1 MLVTVKKQ
9 IEWEKAWLAPYAE
22 KPEASRGRRYPE
34 PDHPFRTPF
43 GRDRDRVIHSRA
55 FRRLEAKTQV
65 FIKGPGEPYRTRLT
79 HTLEVAQIARSV
91 ARILGLNED
100 LTEAI
105 ALAHDL
111 GHPPFGHAGERALN
125 DLLAEDGGFNHNSQ
139 SLRVVEVLE
148 RKYAKFPGLNL
159 TWEVREGLA
168 KHGPR
173 DGCPPEFLELPQPS
187 LEAQVVDA
195 ADEIA
200 YTNHDVDD
208 GLASGLI
215 SLQELSQI
223 DLWQEAW
230 DRVQFQYPDAPEQV
244 LIAETV
250 RHLIDAQVTDLAQST
265 AARVDELGARSAD
278 EIRAH
283 PHPLAAFGGTMAARN
298 SELRDFLYARL
309 YRHPQVLEAV
319 EEAAGKLRDLFAAF
333 QDGRARIPDCPNHPP
348 SARQI
353 ADHLASMTD
362 GEAAALWS
370 ALV

>member
-1 MLVTVKKQ
+1 MLATAAKQ
-9 IEWEKAWLAPYAE
+9 MNWERSWLAPYAE
-22 KPEASRGRRYPE
+22 KPEASRGRSYPE

-91 ARILGLNED
+91 ARMLGLNED

-125 DLLAEDGGFNHNSQ
+125 DLLADEGGFNHNWQ
-139 SLRVVEVLE
+139 SLRVVDLLE
-148 RKYAKFPGLNL
+148 RKYAHFPGLNL

-173 DGCPPEFLELPQPS
+173 DGCPEEFLSLPQPS

-215 SLQELSQI
+215 ALEELSEVG
-223 DLWQEAW
+223 LWQEAW
-230 DRVQFQYPDAPEQV
+230 ERTRSLHAGAPQQV

-250 RHLIDAQVTDLAQST
+250 RHLIDAQVTDLAQAT
-265 AARVDELGARSAD
+265 AARIEELGTQSPDEARAQ
-278 EIRAH
+278 A
-283 PHPLAAFGGTMAARN
+283 HPLARFGEEMARRN
-298 SELRDFLYARL
+298 AELRGFLYAKL
-309 YRHPQVLEAV
+309 YRHPKVMEAV
-319 EEAAGKLRDLFAAF
+319 EDAAAKLRDLFTAF
-333 QDGRARIPDCPNHPP
+333 QQGRIAIPDCPHSPP
-348 SARQI
+348 SSREI

-362 GEAAALWS
+362 GQAMALWQT
-370 ALV
+370 LL

>member
-1 MLVTVKKQ
+1 MLATSAKQ
-9 IEWEKAWLAPYAE
+9 ISWEKSWLAPYAE
-22 KPEASRGRRYPE
+22 RPEASRGRSYPE

-91 ARILGLNED
+91 ARMLRLNED

-125 DLLAEDGGFNHNSQ
+125 DLLADEGGFNHNSQ
-139 SLRVVEVLE
+139 SLRVVDVLE

-173 DGCPPEFLELPQPS
+173 DGCPKEFLDLPQPS

-195 ADEIA
+195 ADEVA

-215 SLQELSQI
+215 SLEELYQVE
-223 DLWQEAW
+223 LWRQAW
-230 DRVQFQYPDAPEQV
+230 ERTVSMHPGAPQQTLV
-244 LIAETV
+244 AETV

-265 AARVDELGARSAD
+265 AARIE
-278 EIRAH
+278 EIAAQSPDDVRAH
-283 PHPLAAFGGTMAARN
+283 PQPIAGFGEEMARRN
-298 SELRDFLYARL
+298 AELREFLHAKL
-309 YRHPQVLEAV
+309 YRHPKVIEAV
-319 EEAAGKLRDLFAAF
+319 EDAAAKLRDLFAAF
-333 QDGRARIPDCPNHPP
+333 QDGRVSISDRQGSPP
-348 SARQI
+348 SPREI

-362 GEAAALWS
+362 GQAMALWQT
-370 ALV
+370 LV